1 MDWLCP
7 ELRVKVNDCQPV
19 TGSDINDKGEITEA
33 RLTESLQIIL
43 GNTQIQAYC
52 NIYQLRDL
60 VQRFAAHWGFH
71 VKIRQSN
78 IVCHFGIDDN
88 RREEY
93 AKRADAEVITP
104 SRKRSRSAPS
114 SALECTFKITT
125 SFIDHTGESRKL
137 ERWGRPVKINSAV
150 LQHTCGCSALQQT
163 YARKVSGFYAKN
175 INGQDLETFLELA
188 ESGCTTTGVFR
199 RLMEKF
205 GFKGG
210 IQAIDVHNLKA
221 RAQRLRVSGENLS
234 IDEARNWI
242 KKPGPAE
249 KFPEVFLDDDLA
261 VARAK
266 ELLRSVMQD
275 SGGLWEAEALLRRL
289 KEADLKFDYRIMHD
303 ETGAPVGLVYTTKI
317 MRDAFVRFG
326 KIISLDAMLRQYNSL
341 HWPYIGPVI
350 LDEEWQIVPVCE
362 MLVISE
368 SHEAYAFAM
377 NFLFELEPQIHVL
390 FSDCGLL
397 TIFWT

>member
-1 MDWLCP
+1 
-7 ELRVKVNDCQPV
+7 
-19 TGSDINDKGEITEA
+19 
-33 RLTESLQIIL
+33 
-43 GNTQIQAYC
+43 
-52 NIYQLRDL
+52 
-60 VQRFAAHWGFH
+60 
-71 VKIRQSN
+71 
-78 IVCHFGIDDN
+78 
-88 RREEY
+88 
-93 AKRADAEVITP
+93 
-104 SRKRSRSAPS
+104 
-114 SALECTFKITT
+114 
-125 SFIDHTGESRKL
+125 
-137 ERWGRPVKINSAV
+137 
-150 LQHTCGCSALQQT
+150 
-163 YARKVSGFYAKN
+163 
-175 INGQDLETFLELA
+175 
-188 ESGCTTTGVFR
+188 
-199 RLMEKF
+199 MEKF

-242 KKPGPAE
+242 KKPGLAE

-289 KEADLKFDYRIMHD
+289 KEADLKFDYRIMHN

-350 LDEEWQIVPVCE
+350 LDEEWQFRHVPGA
-362 MLVISE
+362 SE
-368 SHEAYAFAM
+368 NTLHLSE
-377 NFLFELEPQIHVL
+377 
-390 FSDCGLL
+390 
-397 TIFWT
+397 